1 LRLRQ
6 RVFEFVGAIRGID
19 VHENRTNFGRRELN
33 DHPLKAVCR
42 PDSYAISFLNSK
54 MQQGTCDLLDGGAK
68 LRVRKAPVLVA
79 AYEGGRFGI
88 GLRGMV

>member
-1 LRLRQ
+1 
-6 RVFEFVGAIRGID
+6 
-19 VHENRTNFGRRELN
+19 
-33 DHPLKAVCR
+33 
-42 PDSYAISFLNSK
+42 

-68 LRVRKAPVLVA
+68 LRVCKAAVLVA

>member
-1 LRLRQ
+1 
-6 RVFEFVGAIRGID
+6 
-19 VHENRTNFGRRELN
+19 
-33 DHPLKAVCR
+33 
-42 PDSYAISFLNSK
+42 
-54 MQQGTCDLLDGGAK
+54 LLDGGAK